1 MIAEIA
7 FPVPLRRTFY
17 YRVKEELRAF
27 ARPGLRVLAS
37 FGPRKMTGIIMKLHD
52 DAAVDLSGFKE
63 LKSIESFLD
72 QIPAFKDDIPEI
84 SAWMQDRW
92 NAPVGLAVENFYGQ
106 FLADAFPSGPTA
118 GVESPA
124 GAFLESVQPPLLSS
138 SLIDIA
144 AELSVFVGADPASEG
159 QAHVLFGAPQN
170 GRYDV
175 YLELARKAVAGGG
188 QVLCLVPDLNLIAP
202 FEERLRAVFK
212 PEALAL
218 WHSRLTPKQRREA
231 WHGVRNGEV
240 QVVVGARSA
249 VFLPFKRL
257 ALALVDEEQDDIYKQ
272 EEQEPNF
279 HSRDLLL
286 KRAGYHKTC
295 VILASAAPSM
305 EACAGVEGGCFTWNE
320 LPRSGHNRPKVSIID
335 MGQRRWEIFSDE
347 LAEKLKKV
355 KAGNKQA
362 LVLAG
367 RKGYSSLLVCAN
379 CGWIKRCGRCRIPMG
394 VKKIAETIPP
404 QHGRAATADAACGA
418 PSSAGLGDGGDA
430 CQFVCWR
437 CGRKEP
443 VPDLCPACSGK
454 VFRESGAGTQ
464 KVEAY
469 LKKLLPGSRV
479 ARCDGDVVRK
489 SAKDARAIYDEFAKG
504 DIDVL
509 VGTRLLARGHSFQ
522 NLGVIGVVDSDA
534 GLSAADFRASEK
546 IFQTLMEAGA
556 ALFETQAPEPELIV
570 QTRQPGNYIFS
581 VLPELDYLKFAKGE
595 LAARR
600 DFFYPPFA
608 ELVRISFA
616 SFDAKAIA
624 EFSEAVLKVLDA
636 PAGDEAEAPSVEILG
651 PMVFNDPKKT
661 KVVREY
667 YLVKLA
673 DEKALAWC
681 LGRLRTVKPPKTVKF
696 KITADPYSFK

>member
-7 FPVPLRRTFY
+7 FPVPLRRTFS
-17 YRVKEELRAF
+17 YRVKEEMRAG

-37 FGPRKMTGIIMKLHD
+37 FGPMKKAGIIMKLRE
-52 DAAVDLSGFKE
+52 DADVDLSGFRE
-63 LKSIESFLD
+63 LKSLEAFLD
-72 QIPAFKDDIPEI
+72 PSPVFKDDIPGI
-84 SAWMQDRW
+84 AAWMQDRW

-106 FLADAFPSGPTA
+106 FMADAFPPA
-118 GVESPA
+118 PVIKEAPA
-124 GAFLESVQPPLLSS
+124 GAFLEDVQPPLLSS
-138 SLIDIA
+138 SLIA
-144 AELSVFVGADPASEG
+144 VASKLSAFVGASPVPEAR
-159 QAHVLFGAPQN
+159 AHVLFGPPQN

-175 YLELARKAVAGGG
+175 YLELARAAVAGGG

-231 WHGVRNGEV
+231 WHGVRTGAV
-240 QVVVGARSA
+240 KVVLGARSA
-249 VFLPFKRL
+249 VFLPFQRL
-257 ALALVDEEQDDIYKQ
+257 SLALVDEEQDDIYKQ

-286 KRAGYHKTC
+286 KRALYHDTC
-295 VILASAAPSM
+295 VVLASAAPSM
-305 EACAGVEGGCFTWNE
+305 EAYAGVEAGRFTWNE
-320 LPRSGHNRPKVSIID
+320 LPRPTHNRPRVSVID
-335 MGQRRWEIFSDE
+335 MGQRRWEMISQP
-347 LAEKLKKV
+347 LAAKLEKTCGEK
-355 KAGNKQA
+355 KQA

-367 RKGYSSLLVCAN
+367 RKGFASLLACAN

-394 VKKIAETIPP
+394 VKKNAEV
-404 QHGRAATADAACGA
+404 
-418 PSSAGLGDGGDA
+418 S
-430 CQFVCWR
+430 QFVCWR

-443 VPDLCPACSGK
+443 VPELCPTCSGK

-464 KVEAY
+464 KVEGY
-469 LKKLLPGSRV
+469 LKKLLPAARV
-479 ARCDGDVVRK
+479 ERCDGDVVKK
-489 SAKDARAIYDEFAKG
+489 SVKDARAVYGDFAKG

-509 VGTRLLARGHSFQ
+509 VGTRLLARGHSFP
-522 NLGVIGVVDSDA
+522 NLGVVGVVDSDA

-546 IFQTLMEAGA
+546 IFQTLFEAGS
-556 ALFETQAPEPELIV
+556 ALFETQALEPEFIV
-570 QTRQPGNYIFS
+570 QTRQPGHYIFS

-616 SFDAKAIA
+616 AFDAKAIE
-624 EFSEAVLKVLDA
+624 EFAGEVLKTLDA
-636 PAGDEAEAPSVEILG
+636 PAGDEADTPKAEISG
-651 PMVFNDPKKT
+651 PMTFNDPKKT
-661 KVVREY
+661 KLVREY

-681 LGRLRTVKPPKTVKF
+681 LRRLRTIKPPKPIKF